1 MLEYA
6 EEDVHNMTIELLPK
20 ELWLGVV
27 MLDLDVVK
35 PSRSMSFLNRRSM

>member
-1 MLEYA
+1 MMLEYA
-6 EEDVHNMTIELLPK
+6 EVDVHNMALGLLPK

-27 MLDLDVVK
+27 KLD